1 MSTVTLNCTFQ
12 SGRKSLQWIR
22 QVNGSILQ
30 LSLHTRINET
40 LPEELYTRLKVKVE
54 YFDDFIRVYYLEIRN
69 VTKIDEGVYLCTDK
83 RQEEEVIYTLY
94 IIREYSV

>member
-1 MSTVTLNCTFQ
+1 MSTVTFKCTFQ
-12 SGRKSLQWIR
+12 SGQKSLQWTR

-30 LSLHTRINET
+30 LSLDTRINET

-54 YFDDFIRVYYLEIRN
+54 YFDDFIGVYYLEIRN

>member
-1 MSTVTLNCTFQ
+1 MSTVTLNCTFR
-12 SGRKSLQWIR
+12 SGQRNLQWIR

-40 LPEELYTRLKVKVE
+40 LPEELYRRLKVKV
-54 YFDDFIRVYYLEIRN
+54 FDDYIRVYYLEIHN
-69 VTKIDEGVYLCTDK
+69 VTKIDEGVYSCTE
-83 RQEEEVIYTLY
+83 RREEEDVIYTLY